1 MTVPTSFRITGLMAA
16 PFAPFAADGTLAP
29 ERVSAYAAR
38 LKADGVHGVFVNG
51 TTGEG
56 QSLSDDERRCLADA
70 WIREQ
75 TAEFPVVIHVG
86 HTALPLACALAAH
99 AQRSGAAA
107 IAAIAPYFFKP
118 GMDAL
123 IEWLAALSAAAPA
136 LPLYH
141 YHMPSMSGSTV
152 RMAEFLPAAAKR
164 VPTLTGVKFTHE
176 DLFDFRCATEV
187 CERKFDVVF
196 GRDEILIAGLA
207 LGAQGA
213 VGSTYNYAAPLYR
226 RLWQAFAAG
235 DMETARMWQDR
246 AQEMIGI
253 LQAHGGGVTVGKA
266 LMALRG
272 LDMGPSRLPL
282 QTAVLAPE
290 VAKQLLTLCT
300 VSEQS
305 ATAR

>member
-1 MTVPTSFRITGLMAA
+1 MTFRITGLMAA
-16 PFAPFAADGTLAP
+16 PFAPFAAAGTLAP
-29 ERVSAYAAR
+29 ERVPAYAAR
-38 LKADGVHGVFVNG
+38 LKADGVRGVFVNG

-56 QSLSDDERRCLADA
+56 QSLSEDERRCLAEA

-75 TAEFPVVIHVG
+75 TADFPVVIHVG
-86 HTALPLACALAAH
+86 HTVLPMACALAEH

-118 GMDAL
+118 GLDAL
-123 IEWLAALSAAAPA
+123 IEWLSALSAAAPA

-152 RMAEFLPAAAKR
+152 RMAELLPAASKR
-164 VPTLTGVKFTHE
+164 APTLAGVKFTHE
-176 DLFDFRCATEV
+176 DLFDFRRAAAV
-187 CERKFDVVF
+187 NDGQFDLVF

-213 VGSTYNYAAPLYR
+213 VGSTYNYAAPVYR
-226 RLWQAFAAG
+226 RVWQAFAAG
-235 DMETARMWQDR
+235 DLETARVWQDR
-246 AQEMIGI
+246 AQEMITI
-253 LQAHGGGVTVGKA
+253 LAMHGGGVTGGKA

-272 LDMGPSRLPL
+272 LDLGPSRLPL

-290 VAKQLLTLCT
+290 VAQQLLTLIT
-300 VSEQS
+300 VTEHT
-305 ATAR
+305 ATVGA